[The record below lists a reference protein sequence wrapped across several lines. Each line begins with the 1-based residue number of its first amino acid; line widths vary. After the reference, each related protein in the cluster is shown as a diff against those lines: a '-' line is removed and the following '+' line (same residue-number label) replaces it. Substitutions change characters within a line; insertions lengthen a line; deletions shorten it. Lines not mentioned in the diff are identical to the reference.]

1 METCQ
6 QATSSFDIDSVF
18 VVTNSPS
25 HTFKLLSSG
34 MFLVTNYP
42 NRAWIPLRLW
52 FRGVYDFRHRTRLAR
67 DLLLVAVLHLK
78 NAASPLPLF
87 LPMRIDQL
95 LAVDSRVG

>member
-1 METCQ
+1 MI
-6 QATSSFDIDSVF
+6 AI
-18 VVTNSPS
+18 TNSPS

-34 MFLVTNYP
+34 MFLVTDYP
-42 NRAWIPLRLW
+42 NRGWIPVRLW
-52 FRGVYDFRHRTRLAR
+52 FRGVDDFRHRTRLAR

-78 NAASPLPLF
+78 NAASPLLF